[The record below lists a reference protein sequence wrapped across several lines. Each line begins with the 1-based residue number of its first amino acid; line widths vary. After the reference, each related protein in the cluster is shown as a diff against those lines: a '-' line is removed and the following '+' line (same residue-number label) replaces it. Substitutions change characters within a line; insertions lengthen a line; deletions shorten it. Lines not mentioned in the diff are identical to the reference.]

1 MGVSDAWRVNKLTMQ
16 NPNRKLLDNIE
27 LLPDES
33 IDVFEGGNLRLI
45 QSRTGYRFSI
55 DAILLSEFVTVKR
68 GDDVVD
74 LGAGCG
80 IIPLM
85 MLLKKPIR
93 HVYALEIQ
101 WGLAY
106 QTARNAALNDFA
118 ERMSVILGDI
128 RTPPL
133 SMKCTDVVVCNP
145 PYRRKESGRINPDQQ
160 RAIARH
166 EILASLDDILGA
178 ARGMLR
184 PKGRLAMV
192 YPAERLAD
200 LMIKLRSFEMEP
212 KRLRII
218 YPGMVSEAKL
228 AMIEASLGGKAGLKV
243 LPPLVDQGDYTIKTR
258 T

>member
-1 MGVSDAWRVNKLTMQ
+1 MKPSK
-16 NPNRKLLDNIE
+16 PDNIE

-33 IDVFEGGNLRLI
+33 IDDFEGGSLRLI

-85 MLLKKPIR
+85 LLLKKPIG
-93 HVYALEIQ
+93 HAYALEIQ

-118 ERMSVILGDI
+118 ERMSVIMGDM

-133 SMKCTDVVVCNP
+133 SARCVDIVVCNP

-166 EILASLDDILGA
+166 EILASLDDILNA
-178 ARGMLR
+178 AKGMLR
-184 PKGRLAMV
+184 PKGRLAMI

-200 LMIKLRSFEMEP
+200 LTIKLRRFEMEP

-218 YPGMVSEAKL
+218 YPGMASEAKL
-228 AMIEASLGGKAGLKV
+228 VMIEASLGGKAGLKV
-243 LPPLVDQGDYTIKTR
+243 LPPLVDQGSYTIKTR

>member
-1 MGVSDAWRVNKLTMQ
+1 MKRLK
-16 NPNRKLLDNIE
+16 PDNIE

-33 IDVFEGGNLRLI
+33 IDDFEGGDLRLI

-80 IIPLM
+80 IMPLM
-85 MLLKKPIR
+85 LLLKKPVR
-93 HVYALEIQ
+93 HAFAIEIQ
-101 WGLAY
+101 WVLAY
-106 QTARNAALNDFA
+106 QTARNAELNGFT
-118 ERMSVILGDI
+118 ERMSVIMGDI

-133 SMKCTDVVVCNP
+133 SARCVDVVVCNP
-145 PYRRKESGRINPDQQ
+145 PYRRKESGRINPDSQ

-178 ARGMLR
+178 AKGMLR
-184 PKGRLAMV
+184 PKGRLAMI
-192 YPAERLAD
+192 YPAERLTD
-200 LMIKLRSFEMEP
+200 LMIKLRTFDMEP

-218 YPGMVSEAKL
+218 YPRMAADAKL

-243 LPPLVDQGDYTIKTR
+243 LPPLVDQGEYTIKAR

>member
-1 MGVSDAWRVNKLTMQ
+1 MKPSK
-16 NPNRKLLDNIE
+16 PDNIE
-27 LLPDES
+27 LLPEES
-33 IDVFEGGNLRLI
+33 IDDFEGGSLRLI

-85 MLLKKPIR
+85 LLLKKPIR
-93 HVYALEIQ
+93 HAYALEIQ
-101 WGLAY
+101 WELAY
-106 QTARNAALNDFA
+106 QTARNAALNDFT
-118 ERMSVILGDI
+118 ERMSVIMGDI
-128 RTPPL
+128 RNPPL
-133 SMKCTDVVVCNP
+133 STRCTDVVVCNP

-166 EILASLDDILGA
+166 EILASLDDILNA

-184 PKGRLAMV
+184 PKGRLAMI
-192 YPAERLAD
+192 YPGERLTD

-212 KRLRII
+212 KRLRIV
-218 YPGMVSEAKL
+218 YPAMASEAKL
-228 AMIEASLGGKAGLKV
+228 VMIEASLGGKAGLKV
-243 LPPLVDQGDYTIKTR
+243 LPPLVDQGGYAIKTR
-258 T
+258 I